1 VTDSSAQLT
10 YKKIFYF
17 WLPLAA
23 TWIMMS
29 VEGPFLAALIAR
41 SSEPTFNLAA
51 YGVAYS
57 LALIIE
63 APIIMIMSA
72 SIALVKNSQSFYKLR
87 NYTYAANGLITL
99 VMLIVIT
106 PPVFYFITEDLIG
119 LPVEVSTLTHI
130 ATIILIPWPG
140 AIGYRRFYQG
150 ILINN
155 NLTRRVAYGTV
166 IRLLSMSFCA
176 TVLYISDFVEGV
188 VVGAASLS
196 FAVIMEAV
204 AVRFMVRTTV
214 KKIKSDVSS
223 SGQILTYKEINKFYY
238 PLALTSF
245 IGLGVRTTVKKIKS
259 DESSSGQILTYKEIN
274 KFYYPLALTSF
285 IGLGVQPLVTF
296 FVGQSRMAIE
306 SLAVLPV
313 VTSFVFV
320 FRALGLSYQEVII
333 ALIGERKEKFN
344 PLLNFAIVLAV
355 ILVSVL
361 ALFAFT
367 PLADF
372 WFITVSGLS
381 EPLAEFAHLP
391 LMIMFFFP
399 ALTVL
404 ISVQRGVLVAAKNT
418 KPITAGTVTEFVTIV
433 ILLLIL
439 ISNMNLVGAV
449 AAVIA
454 IIAGRLAA
462 NMYLMPATIKSIKSE

>member
-1 VTDSSAQLT
+1 VTDSSTQLT

-29 VEGPFLAALIAR
+29 IEGPFLAALIAR
-41 SSEPTFNLAA
+41 SSEPKFNLAA

-87 NYTYAANGLITL
+87 NFTYAANGLITL
-99 VMLIVIT
+99 IMLIVVT

-155 NLTRRVAYGTV
+155 NLTRRVAYGTI
-166 IRLLSMSFCA
+166 IRLLSMSLCA
-176 TVLYISDFVEGV
+176 TILYISDFVEGV

-196 FAVIMEAV
+196 FAVTTEAI
-204 AVRFMVRTTV
+204 AIRFMVRETV
-214 KKIKSDVSS
+214 KKIKSEDSS
-223 SGQILTYKEINKFYY
+223 AEQ
-238 PLALTSF
+238 
-245 IGLGVRTTVKKIKS
+245 V
-259 DESSSGQILTYKEIN
+259 LTYKEIN

-313 VTSFVFV
+313 VTSFVFI

-333 ALIGERKEKFN
+333 ALIGEKKEKFK
-344 PLLNFAIVLAV
+344 PLLKFAISLAV
-355 ILVSVL
+355 ILVAL
-361 ALFAFT
+361 LGLFAFT

-381 EPLAEFAHLP
+381 ESLAEFAHLP

-404 ISVQRGVLVAAKNT
+404 ISIQRGILVAAKNT
-418 KPITAGTVTEFVTIV
+418 KPITAGTATEFVTIV
-433 ILLLIL
+433 IMLMIL
-439 ISNMNLVGAV
+439 ISNMNTVGAV

-454 IIAGRLAA
+454 IIIGRLAS
-462 NMYLMPATIKSIKSE
+462 NIYLMHSTIRSLKN

>member
-1 VTDSSAQLT
+1 MTDSSAQLT

-41 SSEPTFNLAA
+41 SSEPKFNLAA

-72 SIALVKNSQSFYKLR
+72 SIALVKNRQSFFKLR
-87 NYTYAANGLITL
+87 NFTYAANGLITL
-99 VMLIVIT
+99 VMLIVIA

-119 LPVEVSTLTHI
+119 LPSEVSTLTHI
-130 ATIILIPWPG
+130 ATIILVPWPG

-150 ILINN
+150 ILINH

-166 IRLLSMSFCA
+166 IRLLSMSLCA
-176 TVLYISDFVEGV
+176 TILFVSDFAEGV

-196 FAVIMEAV
+196 FAVIMEAI
-204 AVRFMVRTTV
+204 AIRFMVRTTV
-214 KKIKSDVSS
+214 KKIKSEDSS
-223 SGQILTYKEINKFYY
+223 PEQVLTY
-238 PLALTSF
+238 
-245 IGLGVRTTVKKIKS
+245 R
-259 DESSSGQILTYKEIN
+259 EIN

-296 FVGQSRMAIE
+296 FVGQSRMALE

-333 ALIGERKEKFN
+333 ALIGEKKEKFK
-344 PLLNFAIVLAV
+344 PLLNFAIVMAA

-367 PLADF
+367 PLSDF
-372 WFITVSGLS
+372 WFITISGLS

-404 ISVQRGVLVAAKNT
+404 ISIQRGVLVAARNT
-418 KPITAGTVTEFVTIV
+418 KPITGGTITEFVTIV
-433 ILLLIL
+433 IIMMIL
-439 ISNMNLVGAV
+439 ISNINLVGAV

-454 IIAGRLAA
+454 LVMGRLAS
-462 NMYLMPATIKSIKSE
+462 NIYLMYPMVRSLKN